1 MQIFLLLFTSTF
13 LLLSIYFPSTY
24 PLLLKTYLLTQRF
37 FALIATLALW
47 RGAGGEALSRK
58 KSPRNCQ
65 AIGNS
70 ASFAQINSLENF
82 LATHRLLNSYP

>member
-13 LLLSIYFPSTY
+13 LLLSLYFPSTIHQ
-24 PLLLKTYLLTQRF
+24 PPTDRPT
-37 FALIATLALW
+37 
-47 RGAGGEALSRK
+47 LSRK
-58 KSPRNCQ
+58 KAHQNWQ